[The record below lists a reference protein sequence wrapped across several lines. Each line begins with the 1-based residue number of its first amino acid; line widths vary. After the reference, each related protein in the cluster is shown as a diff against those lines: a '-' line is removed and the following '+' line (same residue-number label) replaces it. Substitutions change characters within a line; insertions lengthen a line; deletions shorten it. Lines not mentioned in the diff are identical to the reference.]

1 MLARPERH
9 HPANVRYNMA
19 KKKTK
24 GHVETAGESASH
36 EMKDKKMKVKKTK
49 KGK

>member
-1 MLARPERH
+1 
-9 HPANVRYNMA
+9 MA

-24 GHVETAGESASH
+24 VHSEAGESASH
-36 EMKDKKMKVKKTK
+36 EMKDKKTKKPK

>member
-24 GHVETAGESASH
+24 GHSETGESAAH
-36 EMKDKKMKVKKTK
+36 EMKEKKMKVKKPK

>member
-1 MLARPERH
+1 
-9 HPANVRYNMA
+9 MA

-24 GHVETAGESASH
+24 GHIESVGESASH
-36 EMKDKKMKVKKTK
+36 EMKEKKIKKPK